1 MPHWGQ
7 VLTEIQTTQATDP
20 SPLDSVRRKYIA
32 KLAEKRGRNIIAYYS
47 GWLQKPGAQH
57 AHQSSINDDDMNAFM
72 AVMHGLD
79 RKKGLDLLLHTPGG
93 GMAATES
100 LINYLHKMF
109 NGDIEAFVPQ
119 IAMSAGTMI
128 ACSCKKIHMGKQSS
142 IGPIDPQINGVPAHG
157 VIKEFE
163 DALQWIKSDP
173 AAISLWQVIIGK
185 YHPTLLG
192 ECRNAI
198 KLANEIVRDRLKNVM
213 FFGMP
218 KSKAASKAKRI
229 VNYLNEHNKSNKVH
243 DRHIDMDKAI
253 RFGLKIEPLE
263 NDNELQDLV
272 LTVHHC
278 YIHTFS
284 NSRCLKITENQC
296 GVALMGQAPSPPA
309 PGRI

>member
-1 MPHWGQ
+1 MPHWGD
-7 VLTEIQTTQATDP
+7 VLKEIQATQIAKDP
-20 SPLDSVRRKYIA
+20 SPLDSVRRKYLA
-32 KLAEKRGRNIIAYYS
+32 KLAEKRGRNVIAYYS
-47 GWLQKPGAQH
+47 GWLQKPGA
-57 AHQSSINDDDMNAFM
+57 HQTAINDDDMNAFM

-79 RKKGLDLLLHTPGG
+79 RTKGLDLLLHTPGG

-163 DALQWIKSDP
+163 DAIAWIKKDP

-198 KLANEIVRDRLKNVM
+198 KLANEIVRDRLEKVM
-213 FFGMP
+213 FSDTP
-218 KSKAASKAKRI
+218 KSSAAAYKAKKI
-229 VNYLNEHNKSNKVH
+229 VNYLNEHNKGNKVH

-253 RFGLKIEPLE
+253 HFGLKIEPLE
-263 NDNELQDLV
+263 TDNDLQDLV

-284 NSRCLKITENQC
+284 NSACLKITENHR
-296 GVALMGQAPSPPA
+296 GAALIPTYGKA
-309 PGRI
+309 